1 MSPSTGTTAETESPQ
16 VTRADVHGITTQIVI
31 CLGPWYDDAQPERL
45 SPVLQVLREALGPQA
60 ANALVTYPVNDPQ
73 ASTWQHEGMLLQ
85 PYVPSTKLHALA
97 VQTGTT
103 FLSLNEVM
111 REHSATCGLLLGAEA
126 HTLSTA
132 AIRGL
137 IDAVLDHN
145 ADLALA
151 RYATSENESLINAA
165 ILYPI
170 SRAVFGVKAH
180 FPLALDLAMSSR
192 MAERMANTAQSK
204 TTTTQPEALVWP
216 AAEAAVAGYTVAE
229 VDAGVR
235 NLPHPTS
242 SDLSSILNTIAS
254 SLFLDVETKA
264 TFWQRTRPAQA
275 LITMNAVQTEHAA
288 EAPVPITEVAELID
302 SFRIGYGNLHEIWAL
317 VLPPQ
322 TLLGL
327 KRLSKLTPD
336 EFQLPDTLWVRIVY
350 DFILAHRLRVINRGH
365 LMGALTPL
373 YLAWVASHI
382 IAGQTSAA
390 PDAAESL
397 VRAFEADKP
406 YLVSRWRWPDRF
418 NP

>member
-1 MSPSTGTTAETESPQ
+1 MSPSTGTTAEMESSQ
-16 VTRADVHGITTQIVI
+16 ETRAEVHGVATQVVI
-31 CLGPWYDDAQPERL
+31 CLGPWYEDATPDRL
-45 SPVLQVLREALGPQA
+45 SPVLQVLREALGTQA
-60 ANALVTYPVNDPQ
+60 AHALVTYPVNDPQ
-73 ASTWQHEGMLLQ
+73 ATAWQHEGMRLQ

-97 VQTGTT
+97 VQTGAT
-103 FLSLNEVM
+103 FFSLNEVM

-126 HTLSTA
+126 HTLGTA

-137 IDAVLDHN
+137 IDAVLERN
-145 ADLALA
+145 ADLALS
-151 RYATSENESLINAA
+151 RYAAGENEALINTA
-165 ILYPI
+165 ILYPV

-192 MAERMANTAQSK
+192 MTERMAYAAQSK
-204 TTTTQPEALVWP
+204 STTTQPEALVWP

-229 VDAGVR
+229 VDAGIR
-235 NLPHPTS
+235 NLPHPAG

-264 TFWQRTRPAQA
+264 TYWQRTRPAQA
-275 LITMNAVQTEHAA
+275 LITINAVQTEPAA
-288 EAPVPITEVAELID
+288 EEPVPASEVAELVD
-302 SFRIGYGNLHEIWAL
+302 SFLIGYGNLNEIWAL

-327 KRLSKLTPD
+327 KRLSKLTPE

-382 IAGQTSAA
+382 VAGQAGA
-390 PDAAESL
+390 VPDAAESL
-397 VRAFEADKP
+397 ARAFEADKP